1 MRLFFFTF
9 IALVLAR
16 ELRAQNVVE
25 PLQAPAAGQQS
36 IAGSLDWTTGVLT
49 VYGEGLAPPEIQ
61 HPAQRRL
68 MGFRAAK
75 ATAYRN
81 LLELLGQ
88 VHVDASTTVD
98 QAMVASDS
106 IRTRVSGLV
115 RGARLVPESQQEKD
129 GVYQVALALELS
141 DELAAALLPR
151 RPPPPAPPAES
162 ALYEPPQTYT
172 GLVIDAR
179 GLPLRPS
186 MAPRLLS
193 AGGNE
198 LFGAGGVEVEYV
210 RRWGMAGYDRDLE
223 RASRSDRLGGAE
235 ARPLVIKALRAAGQ
249 YRADAVISNE
259 DAVRVQMADRRA
271 PFLSQCRVVF
281 VLGPAPGP

>member
-1 MRLFFFTF
+1 MRLFFF
-9 IALVLAR
+9 IALALAH
-16 ELRAQNVVE
+16 ELGAQNVVE
-25 PLQAPAAGQQS
+25 PLKAQAAGQQT
-36 IAGSLDWTTGVLT
+36 IAGNLDWTAGVLT

-68 MGFRAAK
+68 LGFRAAK

-88 VHVDASTTVD
+88 VHVDASTTVG

-141 DELAAALLPR
+141 DELTATLLPR
-151 RPPPPAPPAES
+151 RSPPPAPPAES

-210 RRWGMAGYDRDLE
+210 RRWGMVGYDRDLE
-223 RASRSDRLGGAE
+223 RASRSDRLGGAQ
-235 ARPLVIKALRAAGQ
+235 ARPLVVVALRAAGQ
-249 YRADAVISNE
+249 YSADAVISNE
-259 DAVRVQMADRRA
+259 DAVRVQMADKRA
-271 PFLSQCRVVF
+271 PFLAQCRVVL